1 MLSTARLTE
10 HLSTFNLPHSE
21 TNGSTPKM
29 CCRFSDVPVEHLLIK
44 DIEVISMCNESD
56 QNNTADTPDKNS
68 EENIIPQ
75 KMTEKEKKR
84 RLNERASEYLMF
96 LDD

>member
-1 MLSTARLTE
+1 
-10 HLSTFNLPHSE
+10 
-21 TNGSTPKM
+21 M

-56 QNNTADTPDKNS
+56 QNNTADAPDKNS
-68 EENIIPQ
+68 EENIISP
-75 KMTEKEKKR
+75 KMTEEEKKR

>member
-10 HLSTFNLPHSE
+10 HLSTFNLPHSK
-21 TNGSTPKM
+21 TNDSTSTCAVVFPN
-29 CCRFSDVPVEHLLIK
+29 VPVEHFTFK
-44 DIEVISMCNESD
+44 FFEVISMCNESD
-56 QNNTADTPDKNS
+56 QNNTTDTPDKNS

-75 KMTEKEKKR
+75 KMTEEEKKR

>member
-1 MLSTARLTE
+1 MSKE
-10 HLSTFNLPHSE
+10 SE
-21 TNGSTPKM
+21 
-29 CCRFSDVPVEHLLIK
+29 
-44 DIEVISMCNESD
+44 

-68 EENIIPQ
+68 EDNNIPPN
-75 KMTEKEKKR
+75 MTEEEKKR

>member
-1 MLSTARLTE
+1 
-10 HLSTFNLPHSE
+10 
-21 TNGSTPKM
+21 
-29 CCRFSDVPVEHLLIK
+29 
-44 DIEVISMCNESD
+44 MCNESD

-68 EENIIPQ
+68 EENIIPP

>member
-1 MLSTARLTE
+1 M
-10 HLSTFNLPHSE
+10 F
-21 TNGSTPKM
+21 
-29 CCRFSDVPVEHLLIK
+29 
-44 DIEVISMCNESD
+44 NESD

-68 EENIIPQ
+68 EETIILP
-75 KMTEKEKKR
+75 KMTEEEKKR